1 MNDKTMSVEE
11 MIESL
16 ENQGFVVYTKED
28 MDSKYNE
35 IRAQG
40 DLIIKLRK
48 DKDKLRE
55 KLKKTKAKLRSV
67 EADLAVAE
75 LILY

>member
-1 MNDKTMSVEE
+1 MNGKTMSVEE

-16 ENQGFVVYTKED
+16 ESQGFVVYTKED

-40 DLIIKLRK
+40 DLIIKLCK

-55 KLKKTKAKLRSV
+55 KLKKTKAELRSV
-67 EADLAVAE
+67 EADLACAK
-75 LILY
+75 LLLY

>member
-1 MNDKTMSVEE
+1 MTNNTMSIEE

-40 DLIIKLRK
+40 DLIIKLCK

-55 KLKKTKAKLRSV
+55 KLKKTQAELRSV
-67 EADLAVAE
+67 KADLAVAE

>member
-1 MNDKTMSVEE
+1 MSIEG

-16 ENQGFVVYTKED
+16 ESQGFVVYTKED

-40 DLIIKLRK
+40 DLIKKLSK
-48 DKDKLRE
+48 DKDELRK
-55 KLKKTKAKLRSV
+55 KLKKKEAELRSIKV
-67 EADLAVAE
+67 ELAIAE
-75 LILY
+75 LLL